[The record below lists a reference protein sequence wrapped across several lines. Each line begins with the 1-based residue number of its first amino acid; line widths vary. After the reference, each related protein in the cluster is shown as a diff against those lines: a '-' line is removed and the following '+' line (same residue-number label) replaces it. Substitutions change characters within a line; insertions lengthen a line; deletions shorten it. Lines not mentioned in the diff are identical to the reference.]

1 MRPWKSKRA
10 RNRRAAEPAER
21 AERSERP
28 RRRLARVLATA
39 AVLAGVLAALWG
51 LDRPI
56 RTVTVTG
63 RFQHLTPQQVE
74 RAVAGAVDGAG
85 LLTVSL
91 ENVRR
96 AVAALPW
103 VASASVGRT
112 WPHGLH
118 VWVREQHAAA
128 QWGADGLINSRGVL
142 FVSHASPPP
151 RGLARLAGPEGTE
164 AGVMRRYRAMQERL
178 APSGLAIAALSVDAR
193 GTWQFTLR
201 DGITVRLG
209 RSEVEERFDKF
220 MSAALGIVKRRSAA
234 ISYVDMRYTNGFA
247 IGWRKGAT
255 SHATPSEGRRVRPAG
270 SSHPHG
276 RLAQGGVG
284 ARSRQEGRDA

>member
-1 MRPWKSKRA
+1 MWPWKSKRT
-10 RNRRAAEPAER
+10 RNRRAAER
-21 AERSERP
+21 AEAAELPP
-28 RRRLARVLATA
+28 RRIARRVLAAAAVLA
-39 AVLAGVLAALWG
+39 AVLAGLWAL
-51 LDRPI
+51 DQPI

-63 RFQHLTPQQVE
+63 RFQHLTPQQVG
-74 RAVAGAVDGAG
+74 RAVAGAVHGAG

-91 ENVRR
+91 QNVRR

-103 VASASVGRT
+103 AASVSVGRA
-112 WPHGLH
+112 WPHGLQ

-142 FVSHASPPP
+142 FVSHVSAPP
-151 RGLARLAGPEGTE
+151 RALARLSGPEGTE
-164 AGVMRRYRAMQERL
+164 AEVMRRYRAMRERL

-193 GTWQFTLR
+193 GTWRFTLR
-201 DGITVRLG
+201 NGITVRLG

-220 MSAALGIVKRRSAA
+220 MSAALGIVQRRAAA

-247 IGWRKGAT
+247 IGWRKGAS

-276 RLAQGGVG
+276 RLAQGGLG
-284 ARSRQEGRDA
+284 ARPRQEGRDA